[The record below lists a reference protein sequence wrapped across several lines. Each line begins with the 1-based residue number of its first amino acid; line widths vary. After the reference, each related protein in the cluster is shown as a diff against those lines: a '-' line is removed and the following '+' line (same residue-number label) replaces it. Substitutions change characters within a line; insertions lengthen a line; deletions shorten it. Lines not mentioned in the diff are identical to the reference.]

1 LLVIITLLSG
11 QNGFGQS
18 KAQSKKQ
25 ETYRDYKS
33 RSSSTSIT
41 RLLADANAAM
51 NSDPTRALDNVQEA
65 LAISV
70 ADGND
75 FNEAK
80 CYLLIGEIN
89 EQIVAWSLARDNYQK
104 AYQVLSTRYPSTAEF
119 GKTLRG
125 LGKSNME
132 LKSYAEA
139 LSYFQQALNQRG
151 VSQSQLQL
159 DVSEVYYR
167 MGKYAEAKR
176 AVDEITFGKVIDE
189 SFQTLVQNQ
198 KVKIE
203 TQLHEPNASGNLY
216 KNSLNSLRSGGN
228 VAPQTQQ
235 SLSETKEEV
244 AGVLRGEERYDEE
257 IDLRNKAIEFNLE
270 SKNLSEVTKDKVAI
284 SRTLEAKGESGAAL
298 KEMEEAAQ
306 FAETLDD
313 PKAKANAFLSL
324 ATLYEKNGRT
334 SQALEVYKKYSEA
347 VTDADKQNE
356 NKLIKK
362 EEILNKQQE
371 IEELTLS
378 VSLGR
383 QEETL
388 QTATV
393 FRQQLIIYGL
403 IAIILIIGVAA
414 YFIYRSAQASKVANQ
429 LLALK
434 SLRSQMN
441 PHFIFNALNSVNHF
455 IAQQD
460 ERTANKFLSEFSQL
474 MRLVLENSEQDFIT
488 LNKEQEMLSLYL
500 KLEHYRFRDKF
511 DYEFETGNGI
521 NGELVELPPM
531 LIQPYIENAVWH
543 GLRYKET
550 KGRLSV
556 RFTKQEKEI
565 EVSITD
571 DGIGRKKSGE
581 LKTPNQ
587 KKHNSSG
594 LKNIRERLSII
605 NNVYKSNYR
614 VSIEDL
620 TGDGGTIVKI
630 HIPILANRAS

>member
-1 LLVIITLLSG
+1 MLVIITLLSG